1 VLLFRGREPSLRWK
15 LKHANPRGLSR
26 SAYIAAETAS
36 RIALS
41 SVEPEDLGAVANAWS
56 RSLHRSGE
64 RARHQITGRALT
76 RDETISVFERGMAR
90 EARR

>member
-1 VLLFRGREPSLRWK
+1 MFRGREHSLRWR
-15 LKHANPRGLSR
+15 LRHANPRGLSR
-26 SAYIAAETAS
+26 SAYIEAETAS

-56 RSLHRSGE
+56 RSLHRAGE
-64 RARHQITGRALT
+64 RARQQITGPPLT
-76 RDETISVFERGMAR
+76 RDQSVSMFERSMAR